1 MGDRVWFKRF
11 RFKPIGFKP
20 LGFNRRLLIAL
31 VSTGLLSVFAIP
43 AGAAQD
49 EETNVQNLP
58 PVEVTAPPRSTARRT
73 ASSRPVAHIG
83 APSSASPKTRLYV
96 YPTAPGTGRGLDV
109 DKVPSAINAV
119 DASQIKRT
127 GSLNI
132 TDALRDNIAGVNISE
147 VTGNPFQPDVEFR
160 GFVASPVTGTPQGLA
175 VYQNGVRINEAFS
188 DAVNWDLIPTAAIR
202 SVTLVTN
209 NPAFGLNALGGAINL
224 QMKDG
229 FTYQGSELDL
239 MGGSFGRIQGSAQ
252 WGKTVD
258 KNYGVY
264 AALEG
269 LHDNGFRNFSQSD
282 VRRFYGDVGYKAGDS
297 EFHANMGVAKNDF
310 GANATVPAELL
321 DKYWGATYTTPQTTS
336 NRVGYLNL
344 TGKVDAT
351 PTWTLEGTAHVR
363 RYEQKLV
370 DGNPTDAQE
379 CTDPGLAGLLC
390 FGDGATPANG
400 VNGLP
405 LANPFAS
412 GTILGEIDRSSIR
425 STTFGVSGQATNT
438 DQLFGHDNRFVMGAT
453 YDASV
458 TRYNATAEIGTI
470 GESYVV
476 SGGGLFLGPT
486 GVPDTVAGPVSLRTV
501 NQYNGLYAMDT
512 FNITDAFAVTG
523 GGRFNVARIT
533 LEDQLGTDLNG
544 DHTFTRFNPVIG
556 GTYKIA
562 PELTAYAGYSEA
574 NRVPTPLELG
584 CSDPAR
590 PCLIAAFLVS
600 DPPLKQVVSK
610 TVEAGLRGSRELN
623 IGTLGWKIG
632 GFRATN
638 YDDIVAV
645 PAVGRTGFGY
655 FSNVGRTRRQGLE
668 AEVNIKSPTLQFQAS
683 YAFVD
688 ARYLDAFALGSE
700 SPFRDTVTETIQV
713 LPGNQLPAIPR
724 HRVKV
729 GIDYAVTDV
738 WKVGGNALFVSS
750 QYLVGDESN
759 QYTKLPSYTVFNLHT
774 SYQVTKNV
782 QLYGKIDNIFD
793 RRYATYG
800 QFFDREAVPNFTN
813 GGAEF
818 TDPRSLSPARP
829 RAFYAGMRVT
839 F

>member
-1 MGDRVWFKRF
+1 MGERL
-11 RFKPIGFKP
+11 RFK
-20 LGFNRRLLIAL
+20 RRLLVAS
-31 VSTGLLSVFAIP
+31 VSTGLVLAGP
-43 AGAAQD
+43 AEAAQD

-58 PVEVTAPPRSTARRT
+58 PVEVTAPPPSPARRT
-73 ASSRPVAHIG
+73 AAPRPVARVG
-83 APSSASPKTRLYV
+83 APSSASPRTRIYV
-96 YPTAPGTGRGLDV
+96 YPTSPGTGRGLDV
-109 DKVPSAINAV
+109 DKVASAINAV
-119 DASQIKRT
+119 DANQIKRT
-127 GSLNI
+127 GSLNV

-147 VTGNPFQPDVEFR
+147 VTGNPFQPNVEFR

-209 NPAFGLNALGGAINL
+209 NPAFGLNALGGALNL

-229 FTYQGSELDL
+229 FTYQGAELDV

-252 WGKTVD
+252 WGKQVD

-269 LHDNGFRNFSQSD
+269 LRDEGFRNFSQST
-282 VRRFYGDVGYKAGDS
+282 VRRFYGDVAYKAGDS

-310 GANATVPAELL
+310 GASATVPAELL

-336 NRVGYLNL
+336 NRVGYLNF

-351 PTWTLEGTAHVR
+351 PTWTLEGTAHLR

-370 DGNPTDAQE
+370 DGNPTDVQE
-379 CTDPGLAGLLC
+379 CGADPTLLC
-390 FGDGATPANG
+390 FGNDTTPANG
-400 VNGLP
+400 TNGVQ
-405 LANPFAS
+405 LANPFAP

-425 STTFGVSGQATNT
+425 STSFGVSGQATNT
-438 DQLFGHDNRFVMGAT
+438 DQLFGHDNRFVMGAS

-458 TRYNATAEIGTI
+458 TRYGATAEIGSI
-470 GESYVV
+470 GENYVV
-476 SGGGLFLGPT
+476 SGSGVFLGAT
-486 GVPDTVAGPVSLRTV
+486 GTPEVAGPVSLRTI

-512 FNITDAFAVTG
+512 FNVTDAFAITG

-556 GTYKIA
+556 GTYKIT

-584 CSDPAR
+584 CSDPVR

-610 TVEAGLRGSRELN
+610 TVEAGLRGTKELN
-623 IGTLGWKIG
+623 IGTLGWKVG

-638 YDDIVAV
+638 YDDIAAV
-645 PAVGRTGFGY
+645 PVPDRTGFG
-655 FSNVGRTRRQGLE
+655 FFANVGRTRRQGLE
-668 AEVNIKSPTLQFQAS
+668 AEVSIKSPTLQFQAS
-683 YAFVD
+683 YAFLD
-688 ARYLDAFALGSE
+688 ARFLDALTIGSD
-700 SPFRDTVTETIQV
+700 SPFADANGHIHVS
-713 LPGNQLPAIPR
+713 PGNQLPAIPR
-724 HRVKV
+724 HRVKI

-759 QYTKLPSYTVFNLHT
+759 QFANLPSYTVFNLHT
-774 SYQVTKNV
+774 SYQVTKNI
-782 QLYGKIDNIFD
+782 QLYGRVDNVFD
-793 RRYATYG
+793 KRYATYG
-800 QFFDREAVPNFTN
+800 RFFDREALPNFTN
-813 GGAEF
+813 GGNDFA
-818 TDPRSLSPARP
+818 DPRSLSPARP

>member
-1 MGDRVWFKRF
+1 MVTDGKAGMGKVLSFK
-11 RFKPIGFKP
+11 
-20 LGFNRRLLIAL
+20 RRLLMAS
-31 VSTGLLSVFAIP
+31 VSTGLVSGVVLAGP

-58 PVEVTAPPRSTARRT
+58 PVEVAAPPPSVARRT
-73 ASSRPVAHIG
+73 APTRPVARIG
-83 APSSASPKTRLYV
+83 AASSAAPKTRLYV
-96 YPTAPGTGRGLDV
+96 YPTSPGIGRGLDV

-127 GSLNI
+127 GSLNV
-132 TDALRDNIAGVNISE
+132 TDALRDNIAGVNITE

-229 FTYQGSELDL
+229 FTYQGAEIDV
-239 MGGSFGRIQGSAQ
+239 MGGSFGRVQGSAQ
-252 WGKTVD
+252 WGKQVD

-269 LHDNGFRNFSQSD
+269 LRDNGFRNFSQST

-310 GANATVPAELL
+310 GASATVPAELL

-344 TGKVDAT
+344 TGKADPT

-370 DGNPTDAQE
+370 DGNPTDVQE
-379 CTDPGLAGLLC
+379 CAVLGLLC
-390 FGDGATPANG
+390 FGDDATPANG
-400 VNGLP
+400 TNGAQLVNPYP
-405 LANPFAS
+405 L
-412 GTILGEIDRSSIR
+412 GTILGEIDRSTIR

-438 DQLFGHDNRFVMGAT
+438 DQLFGHDNRFVMGTT

-458 TRYNATAEIGTI
+458 TRYNATAEIGSI
-470 GESYVV
+470 GENYVV
-476 SGGGLFLGPT
+476 SGSGLFLGPT
-486 GVPDTVAGPVSLRTV
+486 GQPETIAGPVSLRTV

-512 FNITDAFAVTG
+512 FNVTDAFAVTG
-523 GGRFNVARIT
+523 GGRFNVARIS

-556 GTYKIA
+556 GTYKIT
-562 PELTAYAGYSEA
+562 PGLTAYAGYSEA

-610 TVEAGLRGSRELN
+610 TVEAGLRGTKELN

-645 PAVGRTGFGY
+645 PVVGRTGFGY

-688 ARYLDAFALGSE
+688 ARFLDPLELGSE
-700 SPFRDTVTETIQV
+700 SPLADPASETIQV
-713 LPGNQLPAIPR
+713 RPGNQLPAIPR
-724 HRVKV
+724 HRIKV

-759 QYTKLPSYTVFNLHT
+759 QFAKLPSYTVFNLHT
-774 SYQVTKNV
+774 SYQVAKNI
-782 QLYGKIDNIFD
+782 QLYGKVDNIFD
-793 RRYATYG
+793 KRYATYG
-800 QFFDREAVPNFTN
+800 QFFDTGALPNFTN
-813 GGAEF
+813 GGNDF